1 MKPGRL
7 ARVTVAFA
15 AGWLIAA
22 TQHPL
27 VTLVLAM
34 AVCAPDLARWS
45 RATPSPHRGETDA

>member
-1 MKPGRL
+1 VKPGRL